1 MLNVIDGSQ
10 DNLALVSFNLLVYE
24 LTAVAI
30 LNPQCPPPFTDPP
43 QPAPAGISPPPHP
56 SITHSIQGSHSG
68 WCQSILAPAF
78 IAFWIDGK
86 VPKDLG
92 SMEKSSKVTPT
103 MAMKAGGNAMS
114 SKRLKWRWWKWKH
127 WHLIT
132 SSEQESKVPAFAPV
146 FSLSCSSLLSQQW
159 SCSNGLHKL

>member
-1 MLNVIDGSQ
+1 MLNVIVIDGSQ

-30 LNPQCPPPFTDPP
+30 LNPQCPPPFNDPP
-43 QPAPAGISPPPHP
+43 QPAPAGI
-56 SITHSIQGSHSG
+56 TYSIQGSHSG

-92 SMEKSSKVTPT
+92 SMEMSPT
-103 MAMKAGGNAMS
+103 QAGGNAMS

-146 FSLSCSSLLSQQW
+146 FSLNCSFLLSQQW